1 MSAPEPSLT
10 LVVPCH
16 NEAARLDTAAF
27 LEWVHGSASRRVCF
41 VNDASTDET
50 ADVLNRLS
58 ERQPQVVVLHL
69 PEHSGK
75 AGAVRAGML
84 QHAGSDFVGFWDAD
98 LAAPLTEVESLA
110 QVFAR
115 HPTLQVVSG
124 IRVLR
129 LGATIQRSAVRHVF
143 SRLFVTAASVLLNL
157 LAYDTQCG
165 AKLFRGGVVQPLFAE
180 PFVSP
185 WLFDIE
191 LYLRFRRLYS
201 DTGLATRVYEHP
213 LTEWKAVGHSRLGQ
227 WDFVRA
233 PLQLWRIFRHY
244 R

>member
-58 ERQPQVVVLHL
+58 EGQPQVVVLHL

>member
-16 NEAARLDTAAF
+16 KQAARLDTAAF
-27 LEWVHGSASRRVCF
+27 LDWVRGSASRQVCF

-58 ERQPQVVVLHL
+58 ERHAQIAVLHL
-69 PEHSGK
+69 PRNHGK

-84 QHAGSDFVGFWDAD
+84 QPADSDFVGFWDAD
-98 LAAPLTEVESLA
+98 LAAPLAEVERLT
-110 QVFAR
+110 QVFTR
-115 HPTLQVVSG
+115 HPTLQVVAG

-129 LGATIQRSAVRHVF
+129 FGATIQRSFVRHVL
-143 SRLFVTAASVLLNL
+143 SRVFVTAASVLLNL
-157 LAYDTQCG
+157 PAYDTQCG
-165 AKLFRGGVVQPLFAE
+165 AKLFRRGVVQLLFAE
-180 PFVSP
+180 PFVSR

-191 LYLRFRRLYS
+191 LYLRLRRLDS
-201 DTGLATRVYEHP
+201 DTGLAAHVHEHP
-213 LTEWKAVGHSRLGQ
+213 LTEWKAVGRSGLGLR
-227 WDFVRA
+227 DFVSA
-233 PLQLWRIFRHY
+233 PFQLWRIFRHY